1 MKESNMKSKVRSLTA
16 TVKGILHKNDLFGY
30 QVALNFNRN
39 GSVHATSIGGF
50 FSIIIKVLYVSYM
63 ILLLLKMVE
72 YDDYRTFSES
82 MPMDKELEDAFHYQD
97 MDMQVYQSILH
108 ID

>member
-1 MKESNMKSKVRSLTA
+1 
-16 TVKGILHKNDLFGY
+16 
-30 QVALNFNRN
+30 
-39 GSVHATSIGGF
+39 
-50 FSIIIKVLYVSYM
+50 
-63 ILLLLKMVE
+63 MVE

-82 MPMDKELEDAFHYQD
+82 IPMDKELEVAFNYQD